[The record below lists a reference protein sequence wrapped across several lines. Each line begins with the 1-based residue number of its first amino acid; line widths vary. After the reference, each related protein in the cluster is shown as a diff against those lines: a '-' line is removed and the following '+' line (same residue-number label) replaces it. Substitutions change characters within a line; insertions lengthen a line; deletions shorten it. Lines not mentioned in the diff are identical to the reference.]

1 MLTRAGHPCLVMP
14 ACNLSPPA
22 LSLSLIIIILIRH
35 HVDHVDHHHVDHVD
49 HHHVD
54 HVDHHDDDEGDD
66 NLDREQQ
73 QTIMS

>member
-1 MLTRAGHPCLVMP
+1 MP
-14 ACNLSPPA
+14 ACNLSPPD
-22 LSLSLIIIILIRH
+22 LSLSLIIYILIRH

-54 HVDHHDDDEGDD
+54 HHHDDEGDD

>member
-1 MLTRAGHPCLVMP
+1 MP

-54 HVDHHDDDEGDD
+54 HVDHHHDDEGDD
-66 NLDREQQ
+66 NLDREQE